1 MAYELILSGRVQGV
15 GCRYYCAHVG
25 KTLNI
30 HGNATNLPGGDVRV
44 IAVTDSRQ
52 LAENFAAAL
61 RDNMFGIR
69 FAGRIISVSVS
80 EVSSIPHGDYEW

>member
-1 MAYELILSGRVQGV
+1 MAFELILSGRVQGV

-25 KTLNI
+25 KALSI
-30 HGNATNLPGGDVRV
+30 HGSATNLPEGNVRV
-44 IAVTDSRQ
+44 IAETDNRQ
-52 LAENFAAAL
+52 LAESFASAL
-61 RDNMFGIR
+61 RDNLFSIR

>member
-25 KTLNI
+25 KALSI

-44 IAVTDSRQ
+44 IAETDNRQ
-52 LAENFAAAL
+52 IAENFATAL

-80 EVSSIPHGDYEW
+80 EISAISHGDYEW